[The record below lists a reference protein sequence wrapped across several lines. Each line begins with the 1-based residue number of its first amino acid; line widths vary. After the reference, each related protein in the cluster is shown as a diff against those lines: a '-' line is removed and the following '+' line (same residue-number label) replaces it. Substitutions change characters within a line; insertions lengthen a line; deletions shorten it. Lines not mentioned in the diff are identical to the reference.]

1 VITSSHLA
9 TLSHSSTSLRIIMQF
24 TKRRKVKYL
33 YPGKISKDLIL
44 ASSRR
49 CKVHCA
55 CSQAFLTN
63 PRRPLNDWS
72 MVPIRRTMTTGQKRG
87 GKNFRSL
94 RSVAREKIVRGRAAG
109 PARWTLWV
117 VPVRIPGCLV
127 GFARPTPPPVLTIAE
142 WGVRNRWW
150 RRRRRRPL
158 PLLRDQSSCAST
170 TPGFGDGIA
179 SFTPALSLPHI
190 TCGRERRA
198 LSLFLSLFLVSKR

>member
-1 VITSSHLA
+1 
-9 TLSHSSTSLRIIMQF
+9 MQF

-72 MVPIRRTMTTGQKRG
+72 MVPVRRTMTTGQKRG

-127 GFARPTPPPVLTIAE
+127 GFARPTPPPRPNHR
-142 WGVRNRWW
+142 GVRCAE
-150 RRRRRRPL
+150 PVVAAAAATATA
-158 PLLRDQSSCAST
+158 AST
-170 TPGFGDGIA
+170 PTRP
-179 SFTPALSLPHI
+179 
-190 TCGRERRA
+190 
-198 LSLFLSLFLVSKR
+198 K